1 MSEELKACKW
11 CGKPLGK
18 FELHERLHCVYALCE
33 RAEESENFARALK
46 KEFDRVGNASYA
58 KDLHMRQLEEANNK
72 LKSKILEITDIAM
85 GKGYAEI
92 RPLRAERDR
101 AVSMVERLI
110 EERKQLIAQLAAEKD
125 KNEHMLGCIF
135 EYETIAP
142 DGELGVSLLNMDN
155 HIRSLEAD
163 NAELKRK
170 LANAEQM
177 VERLIEAGERLS
189 IHSRMVDDIDVWNAL
204 VAEWQANQKGDS
216 NV

>member
-1 MSEELKACKW
+1 MSDEYKPCPFCGSTEISTEMGLNLNYCDKCSAEANIEHWNTRPLEDALLKRA
-11 CGKPLGK
+11 
-18 FELHERLHCVYALCE
+18 E
-33 RAEESENFARALK
+33 RAEA
-46 KEFDRVGNASYA
+46 
-58 KDLHMRQLEEANNK
+58 
-72 LKSKILEITDIAM
+72 
-85 GKGYAEI
+85 
-92 RPLRAERDR
+92 
-101 AVSMVERLI
+101 MVERLI

>member
-110 EERKQLIAQLAAEKD
+110 E
-125 KNEHMLGCIF
+125 
-135 EYETIAP
+135 
-142 DGELGVSLLNMDN
+142 
-155 HIRSLEAD
+155 
-163 NAELKRK
+163 
-170 LANAEQM
+170 
-177 VERLIEAGERLS
+177 AGERLS